1 MSEENNTLIKENEKF
16 DEDIEKDEEDEFDVD
31 DINYE
36 KYILDLSL
44 RYETRIKLIHRY
56 FQENQ
61 NNAIEIISRISGMY
75 QFSGAKILE
84 KYLNGIALETK
95 LSDFL
100 NVEAVKGLLSFT
112 EFEEDIYDKDDD
124 EMKEIKT
131 ESNDAIRQRNELRQN
146 IAYESL
152 NIVCSRLGNELA
164 TPYKID
170 VICSLMENEK
180 YKDDSS
186 LYFIKVIDDDRI
198 DCDYRYKSIL
208 SLERKKISN
217 IKFHLYKSL
226 MSFSRNSNNL
236 MMYRILSSQY
246 LLQSIKE
253 LMTDVEIK
261 EIEQNLLEFAENED
275 NEYNLRADASDVLL
289 SLGSEEMKIKGREII
304 MKLGGKGKTI
314 FDNKQN
320 VHVKEIEK
328 SVMVILETI
337 CYVPIVKF
345 DDDFIN
351 FDYVDK
357 EIQKLIDDDI
367 NDKEKIL
374 ISLNRIRMDRTLYSV
389 LCITLS
395 VVMVKLWSYIC
406 SNENKDEMQKR
417 LLQELEDMAG
427 TCSSGFISRLVN
439 TISGFGDLSIQISF
453 EDQIVSN
460 FSARLNSYAQKI
472 CDDDS
477 VFRTTSFEDVK
488 KLYLKKNPEKTDEMK
503 DTIIEEFYDSV
514 LNEMMLSSSDYRNRP
529 SFLLFFRTYMSK
541 IREEMFNEF
550 IEYVSESEFDLYFRK
565 ALSYYDGIRDVI

>member
-1 MSEENNTLIKENEKF
+1 MSNTLIKENEKF
-16 DEDIEKDEEDEFDVD
+16 DEDIEKNEEDDEFDVD

-56 FQENQ
+56 YTENQ

-152 NIVCSRLGNELA
+152 NIVCSRLTDELA

-180 YKDDSS
+180 YKEESS

-208 SLERKKISN
+208 SLERKKIR
-217 IKFHLYKSL
+217 FHLYKSL
-226 MSFSRNSNNL
+226 MSFSRNNNNL

-253 LMTDVEIK
+253 LMTDDEIK

-289 SLGSEEMKIKGREII
+289 SLGSEDMKIKGREII

-320 VHVKEIEK
+320 VHLKEIEK
-328 SVMVILETI
+328 SVMNILETI
-337 CYVPIVKF
+337 CYVPIMKLN
-345 DDDFIN
+345 DDFIN
-351 FDYVDK
+351 FDYVDE
-357 EIQKLIDDDI
+357 EIQKLINDT

-374 ISLNRIRMDRTLYSV
+374 VSLNRIRMDRTLYSV

-406 SNENKDEMQKR
+406 SNDNKNEMQKR

-439 TISGFGDLSIQISF
+439 TISGFGDLSIAISF

-472 CDDDS
+472 CDEDS
-477 VFRTTSFEDVK
+477 IFRDKAFEDVK
-488 KLYLKKNPEKTDEMK
+488 KLHNSENPDETK
-503 DTIIEEFYDSV
+503 DTMIENFYDSV

-529 SFLLFFRTYMSK
+529 CFLLFFRTYISK
-541 IREEMFNEF
+541 IREEMFKEF

>member
-16 DEDIEKDEEDEFDVD
+16 DEDIEDDEFDVD
-31 DINYE
+31 DNNYE

-56 FQENQ
+56 YIENQ

-152 NIVCSRLGNELA
+152 NIVCSRLTDELA

-180 YKDDSS
+180 YKEESS
-186 LYFIKVIDDDRI
+186 RYFIKVIDDNRI

-208 SLERKKISN
+208 SLERKKIR
-217 IKFHLYKSL
+217 FHLYKSL
-226 MSFSRNSNNL
+226 LSFSRNRNNL

-253 LMTDVEIK
+253 LMTDDQIK
-261 EIEQNLLEFAENED
+261 EIEQTLLEFAENED

-337 CYVPIVKF
+337 CYIPIIKF
-345 DDDFIN
+345 DDKLIN
-351 FDYVDK
+351 FDYVDE
-357 EIQKLIDDDI
+357 EIQKLIDEN

-374 ISLNRIRMDRTLYSV
+374 VSLNRIRMDRTLYSV
-389 LCITLS
+389 LSITLS

-406 SNENKDEMQKR
+406 SNENKDEMRKR

-439 TISGFGDLSIQISF
+439 TISGFGDLSIKISF

-477 VFRTTSFEDVK
+477 IFRDKAFEDVK
-488 KLYLKKNPEKTDEMK
+488 KLYLKENPEKTDETNEM
-503 DTIIEEFYDSV
+503 IIENFYDSV

>member
-1 MSEENNTLIKENEKF
+1 MSEENNTLIKENEKI
-16 DEDIEKDEEDEFDVD
+16 DEDVEDDDEFDVD

-56 FQENQ
+56 YIENQ

-180 YKDDSS
+180 YKEESS
-186 LYFIKVIDDDRI
+186 QYFIKVIDDNRI

-208 SLERKKISN
+208 SLERKKICDV
-217 IKFHLYKSL
+217 KFHLYKSL
-226 MSFSRNSNNL
+226 MSFSRNRNNL
-236 MMYRILSSQY
+236 MLYRILSSQY

-253 LMTDVEIK
+253 LMIEDEIK

-289 SLGSEEMKIKGREII
+289 SLGSEDMKIKGREII

-328 SVMVILETI
+328 SVMAILETI
-337 CYVPIVKF
+337 CYIQIIKLE
-345 DDDFIN
+345 DDKLIN
-351 FDYVDK
+351 FDYVNE
-357 EIQKLIDDDI
+357 EIQKLIDEN

-374 ISLNRIRMDRTLYSV
+374 ISLNRIRMDRTLYSL

-406 SNENKDEMQKR
+406 SNENKNEMQKR

-439 TISGFGDLSIQISF
+439 TISGFGDLSIKISF

-477 VFRTTSFEDVK
+477 VFRTTYFEDVK
-488 KLYLKKNPEKTDEMK
+488 KLYLKGNREKTDETK

-565 ALSYYDGIRDVI
+565 ALSYYDGIREMI

>member
-1 MSEENNTLIKENEKF
+1 MDSEKKNEINL
-16 DEDIEKDEEDEFDVD
+16 DDEIDEIEDIDEEFD

-36 KYILDLSL
+36 KHILDLSL

-56 FQENQ
+56 YTENQ

-152 NIVCSRLGNELA
+152 NIVCSRLTDELA

-180 YKDDSS
+180 YKEESS
-186 LYFIKVIDDDRI
+186 QYFIKVIDDDRI

-226 MSFSRNSNNL
+226 LSFSRNRNNL

-253 LMTDVEIK
+253 LMTEDEITEVE
-261 EIEQNLLEFAENED
+261 QTLLEFAENED

-304 MKLGGKGKTI
+304 MKLGGKGKTV

-328 SVMVILETI
+328 SVMAILETI
-337 CYVPIVKF
+337 CYVPIVKL

-357 EIQKLIDDDI
+357 EIQKLVNDET

-374 ISLNRIRMDRTLYSV
+374 ISLNRIRMDRTLYSL

-406 SNENKDEMQKR
+406 SNDNKNEMQKR

-439 TISGFGDLSIQISF
+439 TISGFGDLSIKISF

-477 VFRTTSFEDVK
+477 VFRDKAFEDVK
-488 KLYLKKNPEKTDEMK
+488 KLYLKENPEKTDEMK

>member
-1 MSEENNTLIKENEKF
+1 MDEEKNTLIKENEKF
-16 DEDIEKDEEDEFDVD
+16 DEEIEEIKEID
-31 DINYE
+31 DNNYE
-36 KYILDLSL
+36 KHILDLSL
-44 RYETRIKLIHRY
+44 RYETRIKFIYRY
-56 FQENQ
+56 YLENQ

-84 KYLNGIALETK
+84 KYLNGIALETN

-146 IAYESL
+146 IAYETL
-152 NIVCSRLGNELA
+152 NIICSRLGNELA

-180 YKDDSS
+180 YKEESS
-186 LYFIKVIDDDRI
+186 LYFIKIIDDNGI

-208 SLERKKISN
+208 SLERKKIRDV
-217 IKFHLYKSL
+217 KFHLYKSL
-226 MSFSRNSNNL
+226 LSFMRNINNL

-253 LMTDVEIK
+253 LMTDDELK
-261 EIEQNLLEFAENED
+261 EVEQNLLEFAENED

-328 SVMVILETI
+328 SVMIILETI
-337 CYVPIVKF
+337 CYVPIIKLE
-345 DDDFIN
+345 DDFIN
-351 FDYVDK
+351 FDYVDE
-357 EIQKLIDDDI
+357 EIQKLVKDEV

-374 ISLNRIRMDRTLYSV
+374 VSLNRIRMDRTLYSA
-389 LCITLS
+389 LSITLS
-395 VVMVKLWSYIC
+395 IVMVKLWSYIC

-439 TISGFGDLSIQISF
+439 TISGFGDLSIKISF

-460 FSARLNSYAQKI
+460 FSARLNSYAQRI

-477 VFRTTSFEDVK
+477 IFRDKAIEDVK
-488 KLYLKKNPEKTDEMK
+488 KLHNSENPDETK
-503 DTIIEEFYDSV
+503 DTIIGNFYDSV

-541 IREEMFNEF
+541 IREEMFKEF

>member
-1 MSEENNTLIKENEKF
+1 MDEEKNTLIKENEV
-16 DEDIEKDEEDEFDVD
+16 EKIIEEDEIDLHD
-31 DINYE
+31 NNYE

-44 RYETRIKLIHRY
+44 SYETRIKLIHRY
-56 FQENQ
+56 YTENQ

-84 KYLNGIALETK
+84 KYLIGIALETN

-112 EFEEDIYDKDDD
+112 EFEEDIYEKDDD

-131 ESNDAIRQRNELRQN
+131 ESNDAIKQRNELRQN
-146 IAYESL
+146 IAYETL
-152 NIVCSRLGNELA
+152 NNICSRLNDDELA

-180 YKDDSS
+180 YKEESS
-186 LYFIKVIDDDRI
+186 QYFIKVISDDRI
-198 DCDYRYKSIL
+198 ECDYRYKTIL
-208 SLERKKISN
+208 SLERKKINN
-217 IKFHLYKSL
+217 IEFHLYKSL
-226 MSFSRNSNNL
+226 ISFLRNINNL

-253 LMTDVEIK
+253 LMTEDKIK
-261 EIEQNLLEFAENED
+261 EVEQNLLEFAENEN

-304 MKLGGKGKTI
+304 LKLGGKGKTI

-328 SVMVILETI
+328 SVMNILETI
-337 CYVPIVKF
+337 CYVPIIKN
-345 DDDFIN
+345 DKKPID
-351 FDYVDK
+351 FDYVDE
-357 EIQKLIDDDI
+357 EIQKLIKDT

-374 ISLNRIRMDRTLYSV
+374 ISLNRIRMDRTLYSA
-389 LCITLS
+389 LSITLS

-406 SNENKDEMQKR
+406 SNENKNELQNR

-439 TISGFGDLSIQISF
+439 TISGFGELSIKISF

-472 CDDDS
+472 CDNDS
-477 VFRTTSFEDVK
+477 VFRDKAFDDVK
-488 KLYLKKNPEKTDEMK
+488 KLYLKENPEKKTYVD
-503 DTIIEEFYDSV
+503 IVVEEFYDSV
-514 LNEMMLSSSDYRNRP
+514 LNEMMLSSSDYKNRP

-541 IREEMFNEF
+541 IREEMFTEF
-550 IEYVSESEFDLYFRK
+550 IDYVSESEFDLYFRK
-565 ALSYYDGIRDVI
+565 ALSYYDGIRDVV

>member
-1 MSEENNTLIKENEKF
+1 
-16 DEDIEKDEEDEFDVD
+16 
-31 DINYE
+31 
-36 KYILDLSL
+36 
-44 RYETRIKLIHRY
+44 
-56 FQENQ
+56 
-61 NNAIEIISRISGMY
+61 MY

-131 ESNDAIRQRNELRQN
+131 ESNDAIRQRNELRQI

-152 NIVCSRLGNELA
+152 NIICSRLGNELA

-180 YKDDSS
+180 YKEESS
-186 LYFIKVIDDDRI
+186 RYFIKIIDDNGI

-208 SLERKKISN
+208 SLERKKIRDV
-217 IKFHLYKSL
+217 KFHLYKSL
-226 MSFSRNSNNL
+226 LSFLRNNINL

-253 LMTDVEIK
+253 LMTDDEIK
-261 EIEQNLLEFAENED
+261 EVEQNLLEFAENED

-289 SLGSEEMKIKGREII
+289 SLGSDEMKIKGREII
-304 MKLGGKGKTI
+304 MKLGGKGKTV

-328 SVMVILETI
+328 SVMNILETI
-337 CYVPIVKF
+337 CYVPIIKL

-357 EIQKLIDDDI
+357 EIQKLVNDET

-389 LCITLS
+389 LSITLS

-477 VFRTTSFEDVK
+477 VFRDKAFEDVK
-488 KLYLKKNPEKTDEMK
+488 KLYKSENPYETT
-503 DTIIEEFYDSV
+503 DTIIENFYDSV

-541 IREEMFNEF
+541 IREEMFTEF